1 MLVFQLRSQ
10 LREENKIKTVMS
22 FQLYLSKVTHS
33 SHPYKCAFLD
43 VRFRKL
49 AIVESPLV
57 QRFTSIY

>member
-10 LREENKIKTVMS
+10 LREENKIQTVML

-43 VRFRKL
+43 VRFRIWL
-49 AIVESPLV
+49 
-57 QRFTSIY
+57 

>member
-10 LREENKIKTVMS
+10 LREENKIKTVML

-43 VRFRKL
+43 VRFR
-49 AIVESPLV
+49 ESGY
-57 QRFTSIY
+57 S